1 MWPKVS
7 APYDKVAG
15 ERVEFLKKSKS
26 TIRDGI
32 DKAKTGGK
40 KKPKKGAE
48 PEAPKVFEKCVVYV
62 AIEFSDFKK
71 QCLTILQGFEFDEE
85 NKIIGDHVTTF
96 REAFTDKKQAGLAM
110 KFVAF

>member
-1 MWPKVS
+1 MWPQVS

-26 TIRDGI
+26 TIRDGL

-48 PEAPKVFEKCVVYV
+48 PEAPKVFEKCVVFV
-62 AIEFSDFKK
+62 AKEFPEFKK

-85 NKIIGDHVTTF
+85 NKIVGDYVTPF
-96 REAFTDKKQAGLAM
+96 REAFDKKQAGLAM

>member
-48 PEAPKVFEKCVVYV
+48 PEAPKVIENCTIFV
-62 AIEFSDFKK
+62 AKEYPEFQKE
-71 QCLTILQGFEFDEE
+71 CLTIL
-85 NKIIGDHVTTF
+85 
-96 REAFTDKKQAGLAM
+96 
-110 KFVAF
+110 